1 MILISPSGSLA
12 YDLFWSD
19 IWGDMVK
26 MISGEQCT
34 DRDQMFLHLKIFNS
48 VHIDSGIENPTQK
61 KS

>member
-48 VHIDSGIENPTQK
+48 DMQK
-61 KS
+61 KFGKK